1 MTKATTAQAVNEWAH
16 NVGYEDCYKDSQWIL
31 SSYDSWERNPHY
43 SGPEQA
49 HPEDDS
55 YLCQNEWIEFEVEG
69 LRNPVDFKSIHS
81 LCTLAVHEGD
91 PQLSEV
97 PF

>member
-1 MTKATTAQAVNEWAH
+1 MTIATEAQAVKEWAH

-31 SSYDSWERNPHY
+31 SSYDSWERNPYY
-43 SGPEQA
+43 SGPEQP

-55 YLCQNEWIEFEVEG
+55 YLCENEWIEHEVEC
-69 LRNPVDFKSIHS
+69 LKKPVDFKSILR
-81 LCTLAVHEGD
+81 LCTLFVDEGE
-91 PQLSEV
+91 PQLDEV